1 MCPHAGISKKRI
13 PSPFVKGGLRKLN
26 PFKGILQLSCSLL
39 KRPPPYF
46 IMQGKITINTL
57 KLFFTAL
64 SLLFLASGCVS
75 SRYLQVPG
83 MTEVQLPDLAGRM
96 KTKRVIFIG
105 EVHSESSHHQKQLQI
120 IQTLHR
126 AGFPTAIGLEM
137 LRADSQKD
145 IDKWLSGQMD
155 DDAFLKVYYDNWQ
168 IEWPQY
174 RAIFLYAKQNRIPLI
189 GLNIPWS
196 IIRQVVKGGVK
207 SLKPEDSAGLAD
219 ITCNDADARYRQLI
233 KDAMGEHGKHGKKSG
248 SKKYAFDN
256 FCEAQMVWDISMARR
271 IAGYLKE
278 HPDKNMVVLAGGAH
292 SWRRGIPKQLSRI
305 AGTSLDAAYITV
317 MPELDDTITTDNV
330 TAEDT
335 DYIWTDPWG
344 WLDIGD

>member
-1 MCPHAGISKKRI
+1 MKE
-13 PSPFVKGGLRKLN
+13 V
-26 PFKGILQLSCSLL
+26 LL
-39 KRPPPYF
+39 PEL
-46 IMQGKITINTL
+46 T
-57 KLFFTAL
+57 
-64 SLLFLASGCVS
+64 
-75 SRYLQVPG
+75 
-83 MTEVQLPDLAGRM
+83 GRM
-96 KTKRVIFIG
+96 KTRRVVFIG
-105 EVHSESSHHQKQLQI
+105 EVHSRSSHHEKQLQI
-120 IQTLHR
+120 IQALHE
-126 AGFPTAIGLEM
+126 AGFPMAIGLEM
-137 LRADSQKD
+137 FRSGSQKD

-174 RAIFLYAKQNRIPLI
+174 RAIFLYAKQNQIPLV

-219 ITCNDADARYRQLI
+219 ITCSDADARYRRLI
-233 KDAMGEHGKHGKKSG
+233 KDAMDEHGKHGEKSG
-248 SKKYAFDN
+248 SKDYVFDN

-278 HPDKNMVVLAGGAH
+278 NPDKNMVVLAGGAH
-292 SWRRGIPKQLSRI
+292 SWKRGIPKQLSRI
-305 AGTSLDAAYITV
+305 ADTSLDAAYITL
-317 MPELDDTITTDNV
+317 MPEMNDTLTTGDV
-330 TAEDT
+330 TPEDT

>member
-1 MCPHAGISKKRI
+1 M
-13 PSPFVKGGLRKLN
+13 N
-26 PFKGILQLSCSLL
+26 
-39 KRPPPYF
+39 
-46 IMQGKITINTL
+46 N
-57 KLFFTAL
+57 
-64 SLLFLASGCVS
+64 
-75 SRYLQVPG
+75 RYLQVPG
-83 MTEVQLPDLAGRM
+83 MKEVLLPDLAERI
-96 KTKRVIFIG
+96 KTKRVVFVG
-105 EVHSESSHHQKQLQI
+105 EVHSESSHHAKQLQI
-120 IQTLHR
+120 IEALNR
-126 AGFPTAIGLEM
+126 AGFPLMGLSPMAVGLEM
-137 LRADSQKD
+137 FRADSQKN

-155 DDAFLKVYYDNWQ
+155 DEAFIKVYYDNWQ

-174 RAIFLYAKQNRIPLI
+174 RDIFLYAKQNKIPLI

-207 SLKPEDSAGLAD
+207 SLKPEERAGLENVS
-219 ITCNDADARYRQLI
+219 CNDADARYRRLI
-233 KDAMGEHGKHGKKSG
+233 KDAMGEHGKPGEKSG
-248 SKKYAFDN
+248 RKDYVFDN

-305 AGTSLDAAYITV
+305 AGTSLDATYITV
-317 MPELDDTITTDNV
+317 MPEMNDTLTTGNV
-330 TAEDT
+330 TPEDT

>member
-1 MCPHAGISKKRI
+1 MQAACV
-13 PSPFVKGGLRKLN
+13 FYYQRKN
-26 PFKGILQLSCSLL
+26 
-39 KRPPPYF
+39 
-46 IMQGKITINTL
+46 TIKNL
-57 KLFFTAL
+57 KLFLA
-64 SLLFLASGCVS
+64 SLFFLFIASGCVS

-83 MTEVQLPDLAGRM
+83 MTEALLPDLAERM
-96 KTKRVIFIG
+96 KTKRVVFVG
-105 EVHSESSHHQKQLQI
+105 EVHSESSHHVKQLQI
-120 IQTLHR
+120 ITALNI
-126 AGFPTAIGLEM
+126 AGFPMAVGLEM
-137 LRADSQKD
+137 FRADSQKD

-174 RAIFLYAKQNRIPLI
+174 RAIFLYAKQNQIPLI

-196 IIRQVVKGGVK
+196 IVRQVVKGGVK
-207 SLKPEDSAGLAD
+207 SLKPEERAGLENVS
-219 ITCNDADARYRQLI
+219 CNDADARYRRLI
-233 KDAMGEHGKHGKKSG
+233 KDAMGEHGNHGEKSG
-248 SKKYAFDN
+248 SKDYVFEN

-271 IAGYLKE
+271 IAEYLKE

-305 AGTSLDAAYITV
+305 AGTSLDATYITI
-317 MPELDDTITTDNV
+317 MPEMNDTLTTGNV